1 VALDALVHRTRP
13 PRAGPEGALVLMH
26 GRGTSELD
34 LLPLLD
40 ELDPDAR
47 LYGVA
52 PRAPL
57 ALPPGGWHWYAVPR
71 VGHPDLNTF
80 WASYRLLEEWFAAL
94 PDLTGVPLSQTVLGG
109 FSMGAVMAYALGL
122 GRGRPAPA
130 GVLALSGFIP
140 TVPGFEA
147 DLGAR
152 RGLRVATVHGTRDP
166 VISVEFARDAGRRLE
181 DAGVDLLYREAPIA
195 HSIDPASLP
204 VLREWLGRTVAAA
217 SRSAPTMGGGPH
229 PAE

>member
-1 VALDALVHRTRP
+1 VALDDLIYRVRP
-13 PRAGPEGALVLMH
+13 PRAEAEAALVLMH

-47 LYGVA
+47 LSGVA

-71 VGHPDLNTF
+71 VGFPDPDTF
-80 WASYRLLEEWFAAL
+80 WSSYRLLAGWLEAL
-94 PDLTGVPLSQTVLGG
+94 PEITGLPIARTVLGG
-109 FSMGAVMAYALGL
+109 FSMGAVMSYALGL

-140 TVPGFEA
+140 TVAGFEA
-147 DLGAR
+147 DLSAR
-152 RGLRVATVHGTRDP
+152 RGFRVATVHGTGDP
-166 VISVEFARDAGRRLE
+166 VIPVDFARDARRRLE
-181 DAGVDLLYREAPIA
+181 AAGVDLLYREAPVG
-195 HSIDPASLP
+195 HSVDPASLP
-204 VLREWLGRTVAAA
+204 VLRAWLAETVTTAAA
-217 SRSAPTMGGGPH
+217 AAREPG
-229 PAE
+229 